1 MVMKENTIKNKK
13 STPVMRQYWD
23 AKEKFPDSIMLF
35 RMGDFYETFDE
46 DAKITSNILNIA
58 LTKRANGAASTVP
71 LAGFPYHALD
81 QHVHKLLSSG
91 YKVALCEQVE
101 DPKLSKGI
109 VKREVVEILSP
120 GTAISSKFLIE
131 NENNFLASF
140 IKHKNY
146 VGYSIIDNS
155 TGEFYCGDSNI
166 KNINNIINEY
176 QIKELLVPKFQENDF
191 SKLLNNDIMLTAYD
205 DWKSDYDT
213 CYDRL
218 IKQFNSNSL
227 KGFGIDQKDLLII
240 ASGAAL
246 LYLDSNYF
254 GKTKHITSISQ
265 IIDNEYMMIDDFTI
279 KNLEIFDSLNTQNK
293 KGTLVNNIDFTIT
306 SSGSRLLKKH
316 LRKPLNN
323 LKRINKRLSLVE
335 ELILD
340 KELLE
345 NIRIL
350 LKQTF
355 DIERIIG
362 KIANLKSNPRDLV
375 NLSQSLNKLN
385 EIKTIVLSKH
395 KNLNSYLKK
404 VNNNKKI
411 IKLIFSSIIE
421 DSPVNVAKGGFIKLG
436 VSKELDQYRNIS
448 ENANNWLL
456 DYQEKL
462 RNISGINSL
471 KINFNKIFGY
481 YIDIR
486 KIHLDKIPD
495 NFIRKQTLANSER
508 YYTLELKE
516 YEEKILTSNDK
527 CIEIEKDIFDKIQ
540 NEITISFNKI
550 QNNAQIL
557 AYLDVICSNATL
569 AINYNY
575 CKPEFSN
582 KSVFEL
588 KKSRHP
594 VVERLL
600 PFNEQFVPN
609 DVFLNQLNK
618 QIAIITGPNMAGK
631 STYLR
636 QIGLVAL
643 LAQIGSFVPAE
654 ECKLGLVD
662 QLFTRVGASD
672 NLAGGESTFL
682 VEMNEAAN
690 ILNNATSKSLIILD
704 EIGRGTAT
712 FDGLSIAWSITEYL
726 HNNKKLNARTIFAT
740 HYHELIYL
748 ANKLKKAFNLNIEV
762 KEHNEELIFLRK
774 IKEGGANKSYGIQVA
789 EMAGLPS
796 QVINRS
802 KDLLLKFS
810 SEKLKADSSL
820 DLNNNKKQLNLFK
833 NENKI
838 IKKLKSVNLDKIS
851 PIESL
856 NLLSELKTKINDD

>member
-1 MVMKENTIKNKK
+1 MAMKENTIKNKK

-265 IIDNEYMMIDDFTI
+265 IIDNEYMMLDDFTI

-421 DSPVNVAKGGFIKLG
+421 DSPVNIAKGGFIKLG

-810 SEKLKADSSL
+810 SEKLKADSNL

-856 NLLSELKTKINDD
+856 NLLNELKTKINDD

>member
-265 IIDNEYMMIDDFTI
+265 IIDNEYMMLDDFTI

-540 NEITISFNKI
+540 NEITLSFNKI

-810 SEKLKADSSL
+810 SEKLKADSNL

>member
-1 MVMKENTIKNKK
+1 MKENTIKNKK

-265 IIDNEYMMIDDFTI
+265 IIDNEYMMLDDFTI

-421 DSPVNVAKGGFIKLG
+421 DSPVNIAKGGFIKSG
-436 VSKELDQYRNIS
+436 VNKELDQYRNIS

-636 QIGLVAL
+636 QIGLIAL

-810 SEKLKADSSL
+810 SEKLKADSNL

-856 NLLSELKTKINDD
+856 NLLNELKTKINDD

>member
-1 MVMKENTIKNKK
+1 MKENTIKNKK

-265 IIDNEYMMIDDFTI
+265 IIDNEYMMLDDFTI

-540 NEITISFNKI
+540 NEITLSFNKI

-810 SEKLKADSSL
+810 SEKLKADSNL

-856 NLLSELKTKINDD
+856 NLLNELKTKINDD

>member
-265 IIDNEYMMIDDFTI
+265 IIDNEYMMLDDFTI

-421 DSPVNVAKGGFIKLG
+421 DSPVNIAKGGFIKLG

-810 SEKLKADSSL
+810 SEKLKADSNL

>member
-265 IIDNEYMMIDDFTI
+265 IIDNEYMMLDDFTI

-421 DSPVNVAKGGFIKLG
+421 DSPVNIAKGGFIKSG
-436 VSKELDQYRNIS
+436 VNKELDQYRNIS

-540 NEITISFNKI
+540 NEITLSFNKI

-636 QIGLVAL
+636 QIGLIAL

-810 SEKLKADSSL
+810 SEKIKVNSNL

-838 IKKLKSVNLDKIS
+838 IKKLKSINLDKIS

-856 NLLSELKTKINDD
+856 NLLNELKTKINDD

>member
-140 IKHKNY
+140 IKNKNY

-166 KNINNIINEY
+166 KNIKNIINEY
-176 QIKELLVPKFQENDF
+176 QIKELIVPKFQENDF

-240 ASGAAL
+240 ASGAGL

-265 IIDNEYMMIDDFTI
+265 IIDNEYMMIDDFTV
-279 KNLEIFDSLNTQNK
+279 KNLEIFDSLNTKNK

-362 KIANLKSNPRDLV
+362 KISNLKSNPRDLV

-421 DSPVNVAKGGFIKLG
+421 DSPVNITKGGFIKSG
-436 VSKELDQYRNIS
+436 VNKELDQYRNIS

-456 DYQEKL
+456 NYQEKL

-540 NEITISFNKI
+540 NQITLSFNKI

-557 AYLDVICSNATL
+557 AYLDVLCSNATV

-582 KSVFEL
+582 KSVFKL

-636 QIGLVAL
+636 QIGLIAL

-748 ANKLKKAFNLNIEV
+748 ANKLQKAFNLNIEV

-810 SEKLKADSSL
+810 SEKIKVDPNL

-856 NLLSELKTKINDD
+856 NLLNELKTKINDD

>member
-1 MVMKENTIKNKK
+1 MKENTIKNKK

-71 LAGFPYHALD
+71 LAGFPFHALD
-81 QHVHKLLSSG
+81 QYVHKLLDSG

-109 VKREVVEILSP
+109 IKREVVEILSP

-140 IKHKNY
+140 IKHKDFI
-146 VGYSIIDNS
+146 GYSIIDNS

-176 QIKELLVPKFQENDF
+176 QIKELLIPKFQEDDF
-191 SKLLNNDIMLTAYD
+191 TKLLNNNIMLTTYE

-227 KGFGIDQKDLLII
+227 KGFGIDDKNLSII
-240 ASGAAL
+240 ASGAVL
-246 LYLDSNYF
+246 LYLDNNYF
-254 GKTKHITSISQ
+254 GKTNHITSISQ
-265 IIDNEYMMIDDFTI
+265 IIDDGYMKIDDFTI
-279 KNLEIFDSLNTQNK
+279 KNLEIFHSLNSQNK
-293 KGTLVNNIDFTIT
+293 KGTLINNIDFTLT

-340 KELLE
+340 RELLE
-345 NIRIL
+345 NIRTL

-362 KIANLKSNPRDLV
+362 KIANLKSNPRDLI
-375 NLSQSLNKLN
+375 NLSQSLEKLN
-385 EIKTIVLSKH
+385 EIKSIISVKH
-395 KNLNSYLKK
+395 KYLKSFLRK
-404 VNNNKKI
+404 VDNNNKI
-411 IKLIFSSIIE
+411 IKLIFSSIVE
-421 DSPVNVAKGGFIKLG
+421 DSPVNISKGGFIKSG
-436 VSKELDQYRNIS
+436 INKKLDQYRSIS

-456 DYQEKL
+456 KYQEKQ
-462 RNISGINSL
+462 RSISRINSL

-481 YIDIR
+481 YIDVR

-508 YYTLELKE
+508 YYTTELKE
-516 YEEKILTSNDK
+516 YEEKILSSNDK
-527 CIEIEKDIFDKIQ
+527 CFEIEKYIFDSIQ
-540 NEITISFNKI
+540 NKITLSFNKI
-550 QNNAQIL
+550 QNSAQIL
-557 AYLDVICSNATL
+557 AYLDVICSNASV

-575 CKPEFSN
+575 CKPKFSN
-582 KSVFEL
+582 KSTFEL

-609 DVFLNQLNK
+609 NLNLNQLNK

-636 QIGLVAL
+636 QIGLIAL

-654 ECKLGLVD
+654 KCTLGLVD

-712 FDGLSIAWSITEYL
+712 FDGLSLAWSITEYL
-726 HNNKKLNARTIFAT
+726 HNNKKLNARTMFAT

-796 QVINRS
+796 EIISRS
-802 KDLLLKFS
+802 KELLLKFS
-810 SEKLKADSSL
+810 SDKMKDDYNL
-820 DLNNNKKQLNLFK
+820 DNDKKQLNLFK
-833 NENKI
+833 YENKL
-838 IKKLKSVNLDKIS
+838 IKKLKSINLNKIS

-856 NLLSELKTKINDD
+856 NFLNELKKEINDN

>member
-265 IIDNEYMMIDDFTI
+265 IIDNEYMMLDDFTI

-810 SEKLKADSSL
+810 SEKLKADSNL

-856 NLLSELKTKINDD
+856 NLLNELKTKINDD

>member
-1 MVMKENTIKNKK
+1 MAMKENTIKNKK

-265 IIDNEYMMIDDFTI
+265 IIDNEYMMLDDFTI

-810 SEKLKADSSL
+810 SEKLKADSNL

>member
-176 QIKELLVPKFQENDF
+176 QIKELLIPKFQEDDF

-404 VNNNKKI
+404 LNNNKKI

-421 DSPVNVAKGGFIKLG
+421 DSPVNIAKGGFIKSG
-436 VSKELDQYRNIS
+436 VNKELDQYRNIS

-456 DYQEKL
+456 NYQEKL

-540 NEITISFNKI
+540 NEITLSFNKI

-810 SEKLKADSSL
+810 SEKIKVNSNL
-820 DLNNNKKQLNLFK
+820 DLNNNKKQLDLFK

-838 IKKLKSVNLDKIS
+838 IKKLKSINLDKIS

-856 NLLSELKTKINDD
+856 NLLNELKTKINDD

>member
-146 VGYSIIDNS
+146 VGYSIVDNS

-265 IIDNEYMMIDDFTI
+265 IIDNEYMMLDDFTI

-421 DSPVNVAKGGFIKLG
+421 DSPVNIAKGGFIKLG

-712 FDGLSIAWSITEYL
+712 YDGLSIAWSITEYL

-810 SEKLKADSSL
+810 SEKLKADSNL

-856 NLLSELKTKINDD
+856 NLLNELKTKINDD

>member
-1 MVMKENTIKNKK
+1 MKENTIKNKK

-240 ASGAAL
+240 ASGSAL

-265 IIDNEYMMIDDFTI
+265 IIDNEYMMLDDFTI

-421 DSPVNVAKGGFIKLG
+421 DSPVNIAKGGFIKLG
-436 VSKELDQYRNIS
+436 VNKELDQYRNIS

-540 NEITISFNKI
+540 NEITLSFNKI

-588 KKSRHP
+588 KK
-594 VVERLL
+594 
-600 PFNEQFVPN
+600 
-609 DVFLNQLNK
+609 
-618 QIAIITGPNMAGK
+618 
-631 STYLR
+631 
-636 QIGLVAL
+636 
-643 LAQIGSFVPAE
+643 
-654 ECKLGLVD
+654 
-662 QLFTRVGASD
+662 
-672 NLAGGESTFL
+672 
-682 VEMNEAAN
+682 
-690 ILNNATSKSLIILD
+690 
-704 EIGRGTAT
+704 
-712 FDGLSIAWSITEYL
+712 
-726 HNNKKLNARTIFAT
+726 
-740 HYHELIYL
+740 
-748 ANKLKKAFNLNIEV
+748 
-762 KEHNEELIFLRK
+762 
-774 IKEGGANKSYGIQVA
+774 
-789 EMAGLPS
+789 
-796 QVINRS
+796 
-802 KDLLLKFS
+802 
-810 SEKLKADSSL
+810 
-820 DLNNNKKQLNLFK
+820 
-833 NENKI
+833 
-838 IKKLKSVNLDKIS
+838 
-851 PIESL
+851 
-856 NLLSELKTKINDD
+856 

>member
-254 GKTKHITSISQ
+254 GKTKHITSISK
-265 IIDNEYMMIDDFTI
+265 IIDNEYMMLDDFTI

-421 DSPVNVAKGGFIKLG
+421 DSPVNIAKGGFIKLG

-471 KINFNKIFGY
+471 KINFNKVFGY

-495 NFIRKQTLANSER
+495 NFIRKQTLTNSER

-712 FDGLSIAWSITEYL
+712 YDGLSIAWSITEYL

-856 NLLSELKTKINDD
+856 NLLNELKTKINDD